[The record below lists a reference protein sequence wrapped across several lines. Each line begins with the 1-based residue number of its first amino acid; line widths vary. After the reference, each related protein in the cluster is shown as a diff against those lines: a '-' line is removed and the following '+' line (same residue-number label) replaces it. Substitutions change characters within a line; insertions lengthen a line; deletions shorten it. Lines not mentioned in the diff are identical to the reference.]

1 MPDEKDAQG
10 NDQNNGAQG
19 NQSAGLN
26 QSAGPAFDQ
35 DAFFTRLKEELR
47 SGQQQDQQGRNS
59 GAQGNNNQ
67 GGSANNDQVLSAIQ
81 ALPEQFANVIKEMN
95 PGATSND
102 AGKESGDSNSGGD
115 AGKENEHT
123 PGKPKGFADWWYNR

>member
-19 NQSAGLN
+19 NQST
-26 QSAGPAFDQ
+26 AGPAFDQ
-35 DAFFTRLKEELR
+35 DAFFERLKKEFP

-59 GAQGNNNQ
+59 GAQGNSNQ

-95 PGATSND
+95 PGASAGND
-102 AGKESGDSNSGGD
+102 SSKEGGNSGGD
-115 AGKENEHT
+115 GKEGEQT
-123 PGKPKGFADWWYNR
+123 PGKPKSFAEWWHGR